1 MKTKLLAL
9 ALLLV
14 VPMVLS
20 AQVEIWG
27 FRVNLSPSNE
37 EPPVFED
44 SNGNADIWVK
54 VYRDPIGAVTRAI
67 VDFDIRFQIRRQ
79 STVLTASHIHR
90 GAADVSGPVVIN
102 TGVTPISLTNREEP
116 TRIFKQVEIT
126 SSAGLE
132 AVQGNISNPEGYYL
146 NVHTDK
152 NRSGELRGQLRARR

>member
-37 EPPVFED
+37 EPPVFEN

-54 VYRDPIGAVTRAI
+54 VYRDAIGTVTRAI
-67 VDFDIRFQIRRQ
+67 VDFDIQFQLRRPNTLV
-79 STVLTASHIHR
+79 SASHIHR
-90 GAADVSGPVVIN
+90 GAADVSGPVVISV
-102 TGVTPISLTNREEP
+102 GISPISRSTP
-116 TRIFKQVEIT
+116 GGTTSIFEQVDIT
-126 SSAGLE
+126 SSSGLE
-132 AVQGNISNPEGYYL
+132 AVQGIISNPEGYYL
-146 NVHTDK
+146 NVHTAK
-152 NRSGELRGQLRARR
+152 NPSGELRGQLRARQ